1 MGTIFTLL
9 NFFVVDLKH
18 EITTYHFKEDVWWIF
33 QDIKESVYIA
43 ISKKLKMNQNAHF
56 IVFYYNKNKFSDYPK
71 NIKINIALYWY
82 LVRQYDNYDFSLE
95 KKNWFKVLML
105 HISSNYFGCSIL
117 TCTWLF
123 MHLLTTQHIYFKVL
137 YKRKPIAANLK
148 ITCIEILTLGNQNG
162 IFFVLLKII
171 IKNLLKQSVRRTRQ
185 TDEVKRQI
193 WFLLCLCE

>member
-1 MGTIFTLL
+1 MHTLSY
-9 NFFVVDLKH
+9 F
-18 EITTYHFKEDVWWIF
+18 ITTKTN
-33 QDIKESVYIA
+33 SVIIQK
-43 ISKKLKMNQNAHF
+43 ISKQISLYIDIQYDR
-56 IVFYYNKNKFSDYPK
+56 VFK
-71 NIKINIALYWY
+71 
-82 LVRQYDNYDFSLE
+82 DNYDFSLE

-123 MHLLTTQHIYFKVL
+123 MHLLTTQHIFFKVL

-148 ITCIEILTLGNQNG
+148 TTCIEILTLGKQNG

-193 WFLLCLCE
+193 